1 MAARKQKTYPI
12 EVQAKPGLPLGMS
25 PATFLRDYW
34 QKRPLLIRAAF
45 PDFETPVM
53 PEDLAGLACEEGAL
67 ARIVSHD
74 RATDG
79 WTLRTGPFQEEDF
92 PGMPDHNWTLLVQD
106 VDKWDPEVRALT
118 SYFNFLPRWRMDDVM
133 ISFAA
138 TGGSVGAHVDQYDV
152 FLLQAHGQR
161 RWQID
166 ASEST
171 KGKRPSL
178 EFRPDVELKLLKK
191 FKATHDW
198 VLGPGDMLYLPPN
211 VPHNGVAVNPCLTFS
226 FGMRAPSSAEL
237 ISDYLD
243 DLVADADESIRFQ
256 DPDLKLPEDPN
267 EIDEAAMKRVVAA
280 LNALRMNDPDRL
292 GNWFGRFITTY
303 RAAGDILPSQA
314 PPSPE
319 EVVAELENGGVLER
333 HPWARLAWRRATRG
347 ASLYCSG
354 LAFQLSTKD
363 AQTLAG
369 TEQIDIALFN
379 KLGNKGR
386 DALMELIVGGHYQ
399 LLDVETIAAML
410 AEQDALEAM
419 DEVAED
425 DQVEEEFD
433 DEDFDDEADAPEV
446 EIEVIEY
453 SEAGEGEPSSANI
466 ETVLVNEEGVEV
478 VVICDDGEEEDED
491 DAETPSA

>member
-12 EVQAKPGLPLGMS
+12 EVQAKPGLPLGMA

-92 PGMPDHNWTLLVQD
+92 PGMPDHDWTLLVQD

-267 EIDEAAMKRVVAA
+267 EIDAAAMKRVVAA

-319 EVVAELENGGVLER
+319 EVQAELENGGVLER

-354 LAFQLSTKD
+354 LAFQLSIKD
-363 AQTLAG
+363 AQALAG
-369 TEQIDIALFN
+369 AEQIDIGLFN
-379 KLGNKGR
+379 KLSNKGR
-386 DALMELIVGGHYQ
+386 DALMELIIGGHYQ
-399 LLDVETIAAML
+399 LLDVDTIAAML
-410 AEQDALEAM
+410 AEQDALEVLE
-419 DEVAED
+419 DAEETD
-425 DQVEEEFD
+425 F
-433 DEDFDDEADAPEV
+433 DEDFDDEDDAPEV

-453 SEAGEGEPSSANI
+453 SEAGDGEPSSASI
-466 ETVLVNEEGVEV
+466 ETVMVNEEGVEV